1 MSLKTSAPASP
12 PGNRLLSDEELEL
25 LATPLSITLERMAYA
40 ENLELLPWLIEQMN
54 SECLAIYDAYV
65 PWIGVLQRFII
76 DRGGE
81 QAHDLALTWVA
92 EYGVRPFA
100 RRLGKVDLRERVEM
114 LSMLL
119 RASGSTFTVSED
131 GRRVRFCLDVWGP
144 ARWWRNPEDWQA
156 SEPRH
161 RTGKQIRYPSYGQYA
176 PGGFPMLKGR
186 RPLTGGYETLPA
198 NLALEVQFFEIIP
211 IELFGAPLAVI
222 GLGETADECVT
233 LDVYKDPA
241 EVPETVYARLAM
253 AKPRSLERR
262 PSAPE
267 RLFTD
272 EDLERLAMPLSIQVE
287 AAAEERDWE
296 RLLQISKRMDEE
308 LVCAK
313 DPLGV
318 TIAGLLSWIARHFG
332 EDELE
337 RALEDTAEVVMSP
350 FINAVRDLD
359 SANSIRAW
367 CVAWRSHG
375 STFWIEEDDARFI
388 FRGRPLGACAR
399 MWSSAYQPE
408 VERISESRVRYPT
421 FGCYDAPASF
431 HVMREQRG
439 ITHGRKG
446 YPVYSC
452 HCVMLHEIY
461 PIDQLGHPLWVERHP
476 LEDPDGETVHIHY
489 KDKTA
494 WPAHYYEAVGRSK
507 PEEVSQ

>member
-1 MSLKTSAPASP
+1 MSTNASSRARPA
-12 PGNRLLSDEELEL
+12 GNRLLSDEECEL

-40 ENLELLPWLIEQMN
+40 ENLERSPWLIEQMN

-92 EYGVRPFA
+92 EYGVRPFV
-100 RRLGKVDLRERVEM
+100 RRLGKVDFLERVEL

-131 GRRVRFCLDVWGP
+131 ERRVRFHLDVWGP
-144 ARWWRNPEDWQA
+144 ARWWRDPEDWQA
-156 SEPRH
+156 SEPRQ
-161 RTGKQIRYPSYGQYA
+161 RDGQQIRYPSYGKYSQS
-176 PGGFPMLKGR
+176 GFPMLKGR
-186 RPLTGGYETLPA
+186 RPLTRGRETLPA

-222 GLGETADECVT
+222 GLGETADESVT
-233 LDVYKDPA
+233 LDVYKDRA
-241 EVPETVYARLAM
+241 EVPEAVYASLDM
-253 AKPRSLERR
+253 AKPRWLTHR
-262 PSAPE
+262 PSVPV
-267 RLFTD
+267 RCFTE
-272 EDLERLAMPLSIQVE
+272 EDLERLATPLSVQVE
-287 AAAEERDWE
+287 VATEQQDWE

-337 RALEDTAEVVMSP
+337 RVLEDTAEVVMSP

-375 STFWIEEDDARFI
+375 STFWIEEDDERFI

-421 FGCYDAPASF
+421 FGSYEAPASF
-431 HVMREQRG
+431 HVMRERRG
-439 ITHGRKG
+439 ITHGREG

-461 PIDQLGHPLWVERHP
+461 PIDQLGYPLWVENHP
-476 LEDPDGETVHIHY
+476 IEDPDGETVHIHY

-494 WPAHYYEAVGRSK
+494 WPASYYEAVGRSK
-507 PEEVSQ
+507 PEETSQ